1 MKTRF
6 TSLNGAITL
15 SALSLL
21 AFVGY
26 TLMEMRYFLEQW
38 IPGDSAAMAET
49 IVILLIVG
57 GWLRAL
63 LVAASGRR
71 GGWMALL
78 AFSGFAILVAL
89 YDMQYVFSPS
99 MSWPEQTMV
108 FVMLGLAL
116 LAIAAL
122 GAQRRQRQTAG

>member
-6 TSLNGAITL
+6 TSLNGALTL

-21 AFVGY
+21 SFIGY
-26 TLMEMRYFLEQW
+26 TLMEMRYFLEKW
-38 IPGDSAAMAET
+38 IPGDSAAMIET

-63 LVAASGRR
+63 FVTAGGKR
-71 GGWMALL
+71 GGLIALL
-78 AFSGFAILVAL
+78 ALSGFATLIAL
-89 YDMQYVFSPS
+89 YDMQFVFSGP
-99 MSWPEQTMV
+99 MAWPELTMV
-108 FVMLGLAL
+108 FVMLGLAV

-122 GAQRRQRQTAG
+122 VSQLRQNRATA